1 MSGITDTKKI
11 ELQKKVENQSTCIL
25 IIEHFSS
32 GKNKAREDI
41 NQYKDIEPISPAIT
55 KDSC

>member
-32 GKNKAREDI
+32 GKNKARRDI

>member
-25 IIEHFSS
+25 IIEHFLS
-32 GKNKAREDI
+32 GKNKARGDI
-41 NQYKDIEPISPAIT
+41 NQYKDIEPVSPAIT